1 MDATELMQKIPVQQN
16 LTALAYERIKKHIL
30 EGRLTVDSRLTEESL
45 SQLLGISKS
54 PIREAL
60 NGLQNEGLIRIEPR
74 RGAFLRTFSVQEV
87 RDLYDLRE
95 VLEVFAVSTARITSG
110 LLDKLSASIER
121 TSQFLRVD
129 DRNAHI
135 EEDSRFHGLIAKST
149 GNHELCRIL
158 GNIQNQIWLFRC
170 QTYNLSSSTA
180 PKAHKAILEALK
192 EQDLSAAQRAMKKH
206 ISTVRN
212 KLLGHLSEEI

>member
-1 MDATELMQKIPVQQN
+1 MDATELIQKIPVQQN
-16 LTALAYERIKKHIL
+16 LTALAYESIKKHIL
-30 EGRLTVDSRLTEESL
+30 EGRLTVDTRLTEESL

-74 RGAFLRTFSVQEV
+74 RGAFLRTFSIQEV

-95 VLEVFAVSTARITSG
+95 VLEVFAVSTARITPG
-110 LLDKLSASIER
+110 LLDKLNASIKR
-121 TSQFLRVD
+121 TSQFLLAD

-135 EEDSRFHGLIAKST
+135 EEDSRFHGLIAEST
-149 GNHELCRIL
+149 GNRELCRIL

-180 PKAHKAILEALK
+180 PKAHKAILESLK
-192 EQDLSAAQRAMKKH
+192 KHDLLAAQRAMREH
-206 ISTVRN
+206 IGTVRN
-212 KLLGHLSEEI
+212 KLLEHLSEEI